1 MSDVALRMQPAARE
15 RPARHRADW
24 SAVWGGAFIFAA
36 IWTVFEF
43 LAVAIFGIAH
53 WGSAIALW
61 TIVLTIIAMWV
72 AGMETARLAGYPTRQ
87 DGIAHGLMMFGLAV
101 MGAILGMLL
110 SATVRDSATV
120 HDALSNGIAPG
131 MAWTA
136 FLSLFLGWLAAMGG
150 ASTGIERK
158 KELVKDTVPMRPAA

>member
-1 MSDVALRMQPAARE
+1 MSDVALPMQSAARG

-43 LAVAIFGIAH
+43 LAVAIFGIARL
-53 WGSAIALW
+53 GSAIALW

-72 AGMETARLAGYPTRQ
+72 AGRETARLAGYSTRH
-87 DGIAHGLMMFGLAV
+87 DGIAYGLMMFGLAV
-101 MGAILGMLL
+101 MGVIAGMLL
-110 SATVRDSATV
+110 STTVLSSAIV

-131 MAWTA
+131 TAWTA
-136 FLSLFLGWLAAMGG
+136 FLSLFLGWLAAIGG

>member
-1 MSDVALRMQPAARE
+1 MSDVALRMQPAVRE

-61 TIVLTIIAMWV
+61 TIVLTIIAVWV
-72 AGMETARLAGYPTRQ
+72 AGMETRRLAGYPTRH
-87 DGIAHGLMMFGLAV
+87 DGVAHGLMMFGLAV

-110 SATVRDSATV
+110 SATVLGSATV

-136 FLSLFLGWLAAMGG
+136 FLSLFLGWLSAMGG
-150 ASTGIERK
+150 ASNGIERK

>member
-1 MSDVALRMQPAARE
+1 MSDVGLRMQPAARE

-43 LAVAIFGIAH
+43 LAVAIFGIRH

-72 AGMETARLAGYPTRQ
+72 AGMETRRLAGYPTRH

-101 MGAILGMLL
+101 TGVIAGVLL
-110 SATVRDSATV
+110 STTRLGSASVRDV
-120 HDALSNGIAPG
+120 LS
-131 MAWTA
+131 TA
-136 FLSLFLGWLAAMGG
+136 
-150 ASTGIERK
+150 I
-158 KELVKDTVPMRPAA
+158 

>member
-1 MSDVALRMQPAARE
+1 
-15 RPARHRADW
+15 
-24 SAVWGGAFIFAA
+24 VWGGTFIFAA

-53 WGSAIALW
+53 LGSAIALW

-72 AGMETARLAGYPTRQ
+72 AGMETARLAGYSTRH
-87 DGIAHGLMMFGLAV
+87 DGIAHGLMMFGLAIT
-101 MGAILGMLL
+101 GAMAGVLL
-110 SATVRDSATV
+110 STTVLGTATVR
-120 HDALSNGIAPG
+120 DALSNGIAPG
-131 MAWTA
+131 TAWTA

-158 KELVKDTVPMRPAA
+158 KELVRDTVPMRPAA

>member
-1 MSDVALRMQPAARE
+1 MQSPARE

-24 SAVWGGAFIFAA
+24 SAVWGGAFIFLA

-43 LAVAIFGIAH
+43 LALAILGSAH
-53 WGSAIALW
+53 LGSAIALW

-72 AGMETARLAGYPTRQ
+72 AGMETARLAGYSTRS

-101 MGAILGMLL
+101 MGAIAGMLL
-110 SATVRDSATV
+110 STTVLGSAMV
-120 HDALSNGIAPG
+120 RDALSNGIAPG
-131 MAWTA
+131 TAWTA

>member
-1 MSDVALRMQPAARE
+1 MSDAPLRMQPVARE
-15 RPARHRADW
+15 KPARHRADW
-24 SAVWGGAFIFAA
+24 NAVWGGAFIFAA
-36 IWTVFEF
+36 IWTVFES

-53 WGSAIALW
+53 LGAAIAVW

-72 AGMETARLAGYPTRQ
+72 AGMETVRLASYSTQ
-87 DGIAHGLMMFGLAV
+87 HDGIAHGLMMFGLAL
-101 MGAILGMLL
+101 MGAIAGILL
-110 SATVRDSATV
+110 STTIVGSAGV

-150 ASTGIERK
+150 AVTGIERK
-158 KELVKDTVPMRPAA
+158 REFATDTVPVRPAA